1 MKRRERLFGLVISL
15 VLIGLLFLPALV
27 YAVGPGN
34 PGKPDKQK
42 PVPATNVQLVKKV
55 TVRAPGPP
63 IIPPGKD
70 KPKKKEGA
78 ATGIL
83 GSPVS
88 GSRYAVVVGISDY
101 PGDANDL
108 NYSDDDAREMANAL
122 TGSYGFNNMNVTLLT
137 DLDATREAILTA
149 IESIPANAGEVVFFY
164 SGHGMNGNAEDGD
177 KERTDEAIVAHDG
190 ENLIPIWDGELRDAF
205 SRLDTSRVILV
216 FDTCLA
222 GGMKKDLEAS
232 GRVIAMAT
240 TERGY
245 AYESSLWQNGEFSYY
260 FVDEGM
266 LQGKANIHDYN
277 GNEVLY
283 EPDQVTVE
291 EAFDYAKANC
301 SFDKPTIGD
310 YFDNDLL
317 L

>member
-1 MKRRERLFGLVISL
+1 MKRREKLFGLVISL
-15 VLIGLLFLPALV
+15 VLVGLLFLPALV
-27 YAVGPGN
+27 YAAGRGN
-34 PGKPDKQK
+34 QAMLDKQK

-55 TVRAPGPP
+55 TVRVPGPP

-83 GSPVS
+83 CSPVS

-108 NYSDDDAREMANAL
+108 NYSDEDAREMANAL
-122 TGSYGFNNMNVTLLT
+122 TGSYGFSNVTLLT
-137 DLDATREAILTA
+137 DLKATRIAILTA
-149 IESIPANAGEVVFFY
+149 IESIPANAGEIFFFY

-190 ENLIPIWDGELRDAF
+190 ETLIPIWDGELRDAF
-205 SRLDTSRVILV
+205 SRFDSSRVILV

-222 GGMKKDLEAS
+222 GGMKKDLEAPE
-232 GRVIAMAT
+232 RVIAMAT

-245 AYESSLWQNGEFSYY
+245 AYESSLLQNGEFSYC
-260 FVDEGM
+260 FVDLGM
-266 LQGKANIHDYN
+266 SQGKANTHDYD
-277 GNEVLY
+277 GDGTLE
-283 EPDQVTVE
+283 EPEQVTVE
-291 EAFDYAKANC
+291 EAFDYAKASC
-301 SFDKPTIGD
+301 SRDKPTIGD
-310 YFDNDLL
+310 YFANDLL
-317 L
+317 P